1 MISLEECENQ
11 GLIRRIAPSPRQ
23 AEEQL
28 GKAKT
33 LLGEAKGDVG
43 DERPNTAIIAGY
55 AAMFDAGRAL
65 LFRDGYREK
74 SHACVARYLEVNYP
88 KRIGSSFIHLLDQYR
103 VKRHKVMYSG
113 DYYPTTEEARNLVNF
128 AEEFIVLVGKLLEA

>member
-1 MISLEECENQ
+1 MISFEECGNQ
-11 GLIRRIAPSPRQ
+11 GLIRRIAPSPLQ
-23 AEEQL
+23 AGEQL
-28 GKAKT
+28 EKART
-33 LLGEAKGDVG
+33 LLAEAKGDVK

-74 SHACVARYLEVNYP
+74 SHACVARYLEANYS
-88 KRIGSSFIHLLDQYR
+88 KQIESSFIHLLDQYR

-113 DYYPTTEEARNLVNF
+113 DYYPTVKEAKNLVEF
-128 AEEFIVLVGKLLEA
+128 AEEFIELVGKLFEK